1 MFRQSVLET
10 IDVINHSAICIRGE
24 KRIYIDPIK
33 IQGTPHDADLILF
46 THPHFDHFSP
56 KDVKKLLKHDTVIA
70 APESMKVFCKLML
83 RRETVFLLPDRDYEL
98 CGVQIHTVAAYNN
111 RKPMH
116 MKAMKWLGYIIDIN
130 DTKVYI
136 SGDTD
141 ITEDSRSV
149 SCDIAI
155 LPVGG
160 FYTINAVQAAEL
172 ARMIAP
178 HTVIPVH
185 YGKFL
190 GGGEAAEKLRSEL
203 GTDIETDIR
212 PNAYSTVLV
221 SMYAKLAVIIAAV
234 AVLEL
239 HLLEII

>member
-1 MFRQSVLET
+1 MFRENVLEK
-10 IDVINHSAICIRGE
+10 IDVINHSAICINGE
-24 KRIYIDPIK
+24 KKIYIDPIEIK
-33 IQGTPHDADLILF
+33 GTPHDADLILF

-56 KDVKKLLKHDTVIA
+56 KNVKKLLKQNTVIA
-70 APESMKVFCKLML
+70 APESMKFFCKLL
-83 RRETVFLLPDRDYEL
+83 PKSETVFLLPGRDYEL
-98 CGVQIHTVAAYNN
+98 CGVSIHTVAAYNN

-116 MKAMKWLGYIIDIN
+116 MKAMKWLGYIIDVD

-141 ITEDSRSV
+141 ITEESGSV

-160 FYTINAVQAAEL
+160 FYTVNAVQAAEL
-172 ARMIAP
+172 ARKIAP

-190 GGGEAAEKLRSEL
+190 GGADAAEKLRSAL

-221 SMYAKLAVIIAAV
+221 SMYAKVAAIIV
-234 AVLEL
+234 VFGVLEL
-239 HLLEII
+239 HLAGII